1 MMKKFFI
8 LPVLGSIFIFSC
20 KKSDSVCVHAFSGH
34 VTNLCTD
41 SGLANCEVGIWE
53 NNNSIS
59 L

>member
-1 MMKKFFI
+1 MKKFFI
-8 LPVLGSIFIFSC
+8 LLILGSTFIFSC
-20 KKSDSVCVHAFSGH
+20 KKDDSVSIHTISGH
-34 VTNLCTD
+34 ATNLCTD